1 MGKVACLGMR
11 WEAGGWTFQHLPGQR
26 GQHMK
31 TPNVM
36 QHMAG
41 PVPPRLGLLCRPS
54 IWAGRLRTGPYLKGL
69 IRERPPSAFKLP
81 GQGWA
86 TLSDLSLSAQ
96 VSGMAQAICLRLC
109 SVRIPQAKE
118 KTLHAITLLARSHTR
133 ELVTTFLDIS
143 IPLDRCLPLFPHCPP
158 PVLSPGGG
166 GDLCPPV
173 CHHHGP
179 QGSL

>member
-1 MGKVACLGMR
+1 MGGGGLDLPTSAWATWTAYEDPKCHAAHGRTCPPKTGTSLQTKHLG
-11 WEAGGWTFQHLPGQR
+11 
-26 GQHMK
+26 
-31 TPNVM
+31 
-36 QHMAG
+36 G
-41 PVPPRLGLLCRPS
+41 PAQDRAIS
-54 IWAGRLRTGPYLKGL
+54 EGL

-109 SVRIPQAKE
+109 SVCIPQAKE

-158 PVLSPGGG
+158 PVLSPGRG